1 MHAKVSQAFQVFD
14 MGIAPQMKCSYF
26 LDVQFIILIVR
37 CHFSLWTLILKNCKF
52 VSCSPPQ
59 ICSISTST
67 FSPCNFVGSK
77 PIGCM
82 CNLSIKINIK
92 KLYQNVQHP
101 PPPGAAANKKEKEKE
116 QKKSFLRVKK
126 GFPFKIIWIPPAK
139 LLRFT
144 CLDGGMN
151 IMNMHTYSSHT
162 IQCVLC
168 LP

>member
-1 MHAKVSQAFQVFD
+1 MHYYFSKHECSLFCERVFDSSCSRVLHFFFLSKKDTDMHAKVSQAFQVFD

-37 CHFSLWTLILKNCKF
+37 CHFSLWTQILKNCKF

-92 KLYQNVQHP
+92 IGRAHV
-101 PPPGAAANKKEKEKE
+101 
-116 QKKSFLRVKK
+116 
-126 GFPFKIIWIPPAK
+126 
-139 LLRFT
+139 
-144 CLDGGMN
+144 
-151 IMNMHTYSSHT
+151 
-162 IQCVLC
+162 
-168 LP
+168 